1 MTTATLLLADGR
13 RLHGEGF
20 GAQGVSFGEV
30 VFNTAMWG
38 YQEILTDP
46 SYRRQIVTLTSAE
59 IGNYG
64 CVPRD
69 DESGYPQVSGLVI
82 RALSP
87 LASNFRADED
97 LDHYLRRHGI
107 VGIRGIDTRALTRSL
122 RDHGAIP
129 GAVCYGDD
137 LDLDAIAEELAQQP
151 LMAGSDLASEVT
163 TQEVYEWGVNSVGDD
178 LTGQGSYHVV
188 AYDFGVKRN
197 ILRLLKDHD
206 ARVTVVPASTG
217 VDVVKGLQPDGVF
230 LSNGPGDPAAVDYV
244 LPVVRDLMASY
255 PTFGICLGHQLMALS
270 QGASTFKMKFGHRGG
285 NHPVQH
291 FAANRVEITSQNHG
305 FAVSDDALP
314 EHLKVTH
321 RHLNDETIAGLSYE
335 GFRAFSVQ
343 FHPEAAPGPHDSR
356 SLFRQFHQQILSE

>member
-1 MTTATLLLADGR
+1 MTTATLILADGR
-13 RLHGEGF
+13 RLQGEGF
-20 GAQGVSFGEV
+20 GAEGISFGEV

-69 DESGYPQVSGLVI
+69 DESAGPQVAGLII

-87 LASNFRADED
+87 LASNHRSEED
-97 LDHYLRRHGI
+97 LDRYLRRHG
-107 VGIRGIDTRALTRSL
+107 VVAIRGIDTRALTRSI
-122 RDHGAIP
+122 RDEGAIP
-129 GAVCYGDD
+129 GAICFGDD
-137 LDLDAIAEELAQQP
+137 LDLDGIAAELAEQP
-151 LMAGSDLASEVT
+151 SMEGSDLASEVT
-163 TQEVYEWGVNSVGDD
+163 TSSVYEWGVNSAGEDRR
-178 LTGQGSYHVV
+178 GEGSYHVV

-197 ILRLLKDHD
+197 ILRLLKDAG
-206 ARVTVVPASTG
+206 ARVTVVPANTSAAA
-217 VDVVKGLQPDGVF
+217 VDALSPDGIF

-244 LPVVRDLMASY
+244 LPVIEALMGRY

-270 QGASTFKMKFGHRGG
+270 QGAATFKMKFGHRGG

-291 FAANRVEITSQNHG
+291 FKAERVEITSQNHG
-305 FAVSDDALP
+305 FAVSDEGLP
-314 EHLKVTH
+314 EHLVVTH
-321 RHLNDETIAGLSYE
+321 RHLNDQTIAGLQYD

-356 SLFRQFHQQILSE
+356 SLFYQFRQLIESS